1 VPSLR
6 YRCGLNGNQITR
18 CDWSTSLTPV
28 QSALLQQMDGRRTIR
43 EIVAAATES
52 GAIPPQNL
60 AEVEQFAKALF
71 QSLWQLD
78 FVAMGLR
85 PGG

>member
-1 VPSLR
+1 M
-6 YRCGLNGNQITR
+6 
-18 CDWSTSLTPV
+18 SLTPV

-43 EIVAAATES
+43 EIVAAATET
-52 GAIPPQNL
+52 GAIPPLNL
-60 AEVEQFAKALF
+60 AEVEEFAKTLF

-85 PGG
+85 PGA